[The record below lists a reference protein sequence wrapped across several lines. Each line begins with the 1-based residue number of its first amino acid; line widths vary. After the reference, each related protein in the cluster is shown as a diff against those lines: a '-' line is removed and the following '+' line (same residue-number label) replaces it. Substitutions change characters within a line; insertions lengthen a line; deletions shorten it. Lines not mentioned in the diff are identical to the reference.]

1 MPSNDDDK
9 KQVDVS
15 SDIANLVA
23 SVAGAAI
30 GFAAGNIPGA
40 LFGAA
45 TGPAIGL
52 ALKMDNANRDLR
64 MHRVGKAVD
73 VAVQESGLD
82 ADELADWAA
91 GGVDRAD
98 LLARVIRAAADARTA
113 EKIAVLRELG
123 DDQLHSAELWIIV
136 RRHVLRFSSP
146 CFGVGGSGRITA
158 VPSC

>member
-15 SDIANLVA
+15 SALQTSWLQSPGLLSGLPLATFLVLY
-23 SVAGAAI
+23 SE
-30 GFAAGNIPGA
+30 
-40 LFGAA
+40 LLR
-45 TGPAIGL
+45 GPAIGP
-52 ALKMDNANRDLR
+52 ALKMDNANRDRR
-64 MHRVGKAVD
+64 MHRGKAVD
-73 VAVQESGLD
+73 VAVQEGGLD

-98 LLARVIRAAADARTA
+98 LLARVIQAAAGARTA